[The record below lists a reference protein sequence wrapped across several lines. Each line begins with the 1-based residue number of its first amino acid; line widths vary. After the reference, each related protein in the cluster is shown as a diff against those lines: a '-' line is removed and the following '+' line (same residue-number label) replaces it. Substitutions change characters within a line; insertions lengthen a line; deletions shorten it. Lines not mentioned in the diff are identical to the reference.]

1 MDLKQYIRDIPD
13 FPKKGIIF
21 KDITTLLKK
30 PEPFQYAIDTIVSK
44 YKTQDI
50 DKVVSVEARGYIF
63 GGVLAYNLNC
73 GFVPVRKP
81 GKLPSETIA
90 MDYTLEY
97 GTNTIEIHKDA
108 LKPGEKVLIFDDLLA
123 TGGTVQATCQL
134 VEKLGAKII
143 GCAFLINLT
152 FLKGSEK
159 LKGYEIFSLIEY

>member
-21 KDITTLLKK
+21 KDITILLK
-30 PEPFQYAIDTIVSK
+30 ESAPFKYAIDSIVSK
-44 YKTQDI
+44 YENKDI

-81 GKLPSETIA
+81 GKLPSETLA
-90 MDYTLEY
+90 MEYTLEY

-108 LKPGEKVLIFDDLLA
+108 LKTDERVLIFDDLLA

-152 FLKGSEK
+152 FLKGSDK
-159 LKGYEIFSLIEY
+159 LKGYDIFSLIDY

>member
-21 KDITTLLKK
+21 KDITTFLKE
-30 PEPFQYAIDTIVSK
+30 PAPFQYAIDTIVSK

>member
-1 MDLKQYIRDIPD
+1 MDLKQYIRDIQD

-21 KDITTLLKK
+21 KDITTLLK
-30 PEPFQYAIDTIVSK
+30 EPAPFKYAIDSIVSK
-44 YKTQDI
+44 YKDKNI
-50 DKVVSVEARGYIF
+50 DKVVSVAARGYIF

-81 GKLPSETIA
+81 GKLPSETLA
-90 MDYTLEY
+90 MEYTLEY

-108 LKPGEKVLIFDDLLA
+108 LKIDERVLIFDDLLA

-134 VEKLGAKII
+134 AEKLGAKII

-159 LKGYEIFSLIEY
+159 LKGYDIFSLIEY